1 MEDEI
6 PLLSQE
12 QSLSDNQCDQ
22 VEVVVVDEQDELLL
36 PQSHQ
41 ALQPLQPLQHN
52 QQSLLQH
59 QPLLQLPLLPLPH
72 QQTQPPQQSPSFQ
85 LSLSQLL
92 QESIRVIKTST
103 LLSLLS
109 LTISVLR

>member
-41 ALQPLQPLQHN
+41 ALQPLQPLQPLQHN
-52 QQSLLQH
+52 QQSLLQR
-59 QPLLQLPLLPLPH
+59 QVQLQIPLLPQPP
-72 QQTQPPQQSPSFQ
+72 QPPQQSPSFQ

-92 QESIRVIKTST
+92 QERIRVIKTST

-109 LTISVLR
+109 LTIPVLR